1 MINELKGLMAKSLVG
16 HDKDKIYFVID
27 EDNENVYLSDG
38 RLKKQD
44 KPKKKKKKHVQIIK
58 NENSLLYR
66 KIQEN
71 QKYSD
76 EEIKLEIKQFI
87 SKRN

>member
-16 HDKDKIYFVID
+16 HDKDKIYIVIG
-27 EDNENVYLSDG
+27 EDSQYVYLSDG
-38 RLKKQD
+38 YLKMCE

-71 QKYSD
+71 QKISD
-76 EEIKLEIKQFI
+76 EEIKLEIKQYI